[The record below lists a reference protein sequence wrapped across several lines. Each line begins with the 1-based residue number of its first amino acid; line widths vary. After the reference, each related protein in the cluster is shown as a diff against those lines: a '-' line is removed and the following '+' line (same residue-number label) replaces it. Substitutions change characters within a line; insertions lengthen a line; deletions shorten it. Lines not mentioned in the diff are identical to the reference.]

1 MRKLR
6 KITSVL
12 VAALV
17 AVTGNIATASAAS
30 DYVAPPDGSTKAE
43 NTIAAENGAYEEW
56 KMKWSNIS
64 KDWTQVSIT
73 PGANETEMNFAW
85 YSKNDENTYLIY
97 GKKSDLSDGIEI
109 EPIQT
114 NTYQTDENG
123 ISYESNKVTIKEL
136 ESNTKYYYQVAGKE
150 IESFTTKDSEKFSFI
165 FVGDPQIGSSNT
177 EKAKKPEDIAKESF
191 KLAQYESVQSDSF
204 NWANTLNQA
213 MKKTDGNASF
223 VISAGDQIQTNA
235 KKVENNTISEI
246 EYAGYLSP
254 DILKSLPVATT
265 VGNHD
270 ADNANYKYHF
280 NVPNL
285 SNLGDNGYVG
295 GDYWFTYGDALFMIL
310 NTQDT
315 DTAEHEEF
323 IKETVDANPDAV
335 WRIVTFHQDIY
346 GSGEHSNEPEIVN
359 LRYSLIPILQKYN
372 VDVVLTG
379 HDHVYS
385 RSQILKDGVKTISY
399 TDDEFDSMFEKD
411 INVGEDGKK
420 IQLTVSPGNI
430 LADTTD
436 EDERAY
442 LDYLNTIM
450 DEDAVIES
458 NKNQQEISDTDGI
471 LYITGNSSSGSKYYD
486 LVARQQ
492 TYIAARWQE
501 DIPTYSVIDIDKT
514 SFTINTYRAD
524 TNEAIDTTLT
534 IRKTAEETGSSETEE
549 TGDNNNIESDKKDN
563 TNNTKVEN
571 ESVGNN
577 NTGSESNKPT
587 ETSQN
592 SDKKEE
598 KSPKT
603 GDNNNILVYL
613 IISQVCVAAIVA
625 MVVKRKKEQQCD

>member
-12 VAALV
+12 VATLV
-17 AVTGNIATASAAS
+17 AVTGNIATANAAS

-43 NTIAAENGAYEEW
+43 NTIAAENGAYEAW
-56 KMKWSNIS
+56 KTKWSIIS
-64 KDWTQVSIT
+64 QDWTQISIT
-73 PGANETEMNFAW
+73 PGADESEMNFAW
-85 YSKNDENTYLIY
+85 YSKKGEDAYLIY
-97 GKKSDLSDGIEI
+97 GKKSDLSDGIKI
-109 EPIQT
+109 SPIQT
-114 NTYQTDENG
+114 DTYQTDENE
-123 ISYESNKVTIKEL
+123 ISYESNKVIIKEL

-213 MKKTDGNASF
+213 MKKTNGNASF

-235 KKVENNTISEI
+235 KKVEDNTISEI

-254 DILKSLPVATT
+254 DVLKSIPVATT

-285 SNLGDNGYVG
+285 SSLGDNGYVG

-346 GSGEHSNEPEIVN
+346 GSAEHSNEPEIVN
-359 LRYSLIPILQKYN
+359 LRYSLVPIFQKYN

-379 HDHVYS
+379 HDHAYS
-385 RSQILKDGVKTISY
+385 RSQILKDGVKSLTY

-411 INVGEDGKK
+411 INVGKDGKNT
-420 IQLTVSPGNI
+420 QLTVSPGNI

-436 EDERAY
+436 AEEKAY
-442 LDYLNTIM
+442 LDYLYTIM

-471 LYITGNSSSGSKYYD
+471 LYITANSSSGSKYYD

-501 DIPTYSVIDIDKT
+501 DIPTYSVIDIDNT

-534 IRKTAEETGSSETEE
+534 IRKTAKETESIEKEETE
-549 TGDNNNIESDKKDN
+549 TGKNNNTESDKKDN
-563 TNNTKVEN
+563 TEVKN
-571 ESVGNN
+571 ESAGDN
-577 NTGSESNKPT
+577 NTGSEVKKTT
-587 ETSQN
+587 ETSHN

-613 IISQVCVAAIVA
+613 IIGQVCVAAIVA

>member
-6 KITSVL
+6 KISSVL
-12 VAALV
+12 VATLV
-17 AVTGNIATASAAS
+17 AVNGSLAIASAAS

-43 NTIAAENGAYEEW
+43 NTIAAANGAYEEW

-165 FVGDPQIGSSNT
+165 FVGDPQIGSSNV

-254 DILKSLPVATT
+254 DVLKSLPVATT

-549 TGDNNNIESDKKDN
+549 TGENNNIEYDKKDN

-577 NTGSESNKPT
+577 NTGSELNKPT